1 MKVSNTIFSGRG
13 ICVYKAPSVERLDIV
28 VEKGFALSKKEG
40 GIELPGYG
48 YEDGDDF

>member
-28 VEKGFALSKKEG
+28 VEKGFAGSMSV
-40 GIELPGYG
+40 PGLE
-48 YEDGDDF
+48 EDDYDEH